1 MISIEDLKPAKAMS
15 DSQQLDKDSILM
27 LRCLLNHHHIND
39 SQLQEGGTQD
49 NTDGYIALLDQEDRP
64 VGKVCVQVKHLTN
77 PPKNGRAF
85 YDIPAELIGY
95 ADRFKTDVILFIA
108 CDTDNKTIYWKCI
121 DKKFITKCL
130 KKGKQRH
137 YRHTFLKTETAN
149 ATNIEDTLAQWRRL
163 YQSKSDSIR
172 DEKDSLIEF
181 MTLQRKSF
189 NQIPTTFY
197 AVKDSYIKRKA
208 VDTLY
213 DWVVGDLSPQDSI
226 VKLLVGEAGVGKSVV
241 IKSLIELLEAN
252 GIKVLS
258 IKADRSNI
266 TEETFGKFNLQ
277 TLQSA
282 VDLLASQQDK
292 VVLIIDQIDALSQSL
307 SNDRQK
313 LNVLL
318 DVIASLKKESPTP
331 TRIIVSCRRYDLIY
345 DSSLKSLGIDNA
357 IELGAFSDI
366 EIKSVL
372 DKLSAGLFDSLNK
385 QTRDLLKTAQLLDIF
400 CRLYA
405 GGHKQ
410 IKYDNEVALFDGLWS
425 HLTNDCPEHLTSTA
439 IEKFLFKL
447 AETIQES
454 ETLSPFWTPSAD
466 ESPLLQFLASE
477 GVIRYEGGQVSFF
490 HQSFLDYTTARQYV
504 MSERSFI
511 RDLEIEFQGLEIR
524 SMIKLVLEYLR
535 SHSEIHYKNALSGL
549 IGSKHVRLHIKLL
562 AVSSIASSKHTYS
575 FERKIVREFY
585 GNNQQ
590 LYAAFLNGA
599 SAEWFPSQYNLL
611 RKTIKS
617 LMKDSDLYMPIAFFL
632 SRNAISHAEEVVS
645 FVEAIE
651 DIDTRNN
658 LAYYLL
664 RSDIDY
670 RADGVKRLYR
680 SLNQSNPGNAV
691 DCISKAIET
700 DTDFA
705 IEETKNLLFDYL
717 IGGAK
722 RSGINDDYVLVEV
735 ICKKLFEE
743 RPKQFFVMMVE
754 CFLDVIEKKS
764 TKTPYWY
771 NADSVFDKYL
781 SPSYSQKLYG
791 WLVES
796 AKMEAELA
804 YSYVPRLIDTHSERA
819 ICLAFAIMI
828 CFPSKYYNCLK
839 KIVSK
844 DAELDK
850 YLEYADFQYH
860 FLELLKTWYPLLAQE
875 DKAWYQKRVL
885 TFRSYSDSLT
895 DKDRRY
901 SVYYYFSLWRR
912 KWMLLYTIPED
923 GMIEGLRR
931 CKLELQ
937 RRFHGDYKNEKPSV
951 GVSMATVCGGITSS
965 EVYKTFSEK
974 AWLHSFYGIK
984 EHRPWAK
991 KDWLPFDNRIHAQ
1004 EFSSCVAGNTSRYF
1018 DFVKGLFADDRVSDL
1033 YRFAGLKGLV
1043 EGGYDLVELIPLFRH
1058 FMTDKFL
1065 LHSSYDFFKLAGSFV
1080 KVEDMFDELVPYYR
1094 KIIISCKKE
1103 PILEDNI
1110 NSMERHVT
1118 DILNHVINT
1127 TSGHALES
1135 LIEFASI
1142 KEFRGRV
1149 YKELEHICG
1158 SISPGFRLLVLYKI
1172 YVREYYEE
1180 SLFNSLLN
1188 CYLPGMGTE
1197 LLFLRPDLIQ
1207 QYLYFHTEEVSDYME
1222 RVHKDS
1228 KAHVILAQIYFY
1240 GTCHSAV
1247 SEYCRSRFEEI
1258 LAVGEENA
1266 ISKMVEI
1273 SYKYISDGQFS
1284 DLSESILLRFANDER
1299 ELVRRAYLLHCDVLP
1314 ISSFPFFVKI
1324 SQGWYPEKKHEWHK
1338 ELEYVLRCCGEFPV
1352 ECYNYIKQQGIIEYK
1367 DAWRVED
1374 DLVKVLLAIYK
1385 KLKYDDDRAMLEKLM
1400 DMFDVLILRGNST
1413 VITALETMA

>member
-1 MISIEDLKPAKAMS
+1 MFGIEDLKPAKAMS
-15 DSQQLDKDSILM
+15 NSQQLDKDSVLM
-27 LRCLLNHHHIND
+27 LRGLLNHHHVND

-64 VGKVCVQVKHLTN
+64 VGKVCVQVKHLTY
-77 PPKNGRAF
+77 PPQKGRAF

-95 ADRFKTDVILFIA
+95 AGRFKTDVILFIA
-108 CDTDNKTIYWKCI
+108 CDTVNKTIYWKCI
-121 DKKFITKCL
+121 DNAFIAKCL
-130 KKGKQRH
+130 KKGKQGH

-149 ATNIEDTLAQWRRL
+149 EANIEDTLAQWRKL

-181 MTLQRKSF
+181 MALQRKGF
-189 NQIPTTFY
+189 NQIPSTFY
-197 AVKDSYIKRKA
+197 AVKDSFIKRKA
-208 VDTLY
+208 IDTLY
-213 DWVVGDLSPQDSI
+213 DWVVGDLAPQDSV

-241 IKSLIELLEAN
+241 IKSLLERLEAD

-266 TEETFGKFNLQ
+266 TEETFGALNLQ

-282 VDLLASQQDK
+282 VDLLSSQQDK

-318 DVIASLKKESPTP
+318 DAVTSLKKESSTP

-345 DSSLKSLGIDNA
+345 DSSLKSLGVDNA
-357 IELGAFSDI
+357 IELGALSET

-372 DKLSAGLFDSLNK
+372 DKLSAGLFESLNK

-410 IKYDNEVALFDGLWS
+410 IRFDNEIALFDGLWS
-425 HLTNDCPEHLTSTA
+425 HLTNDCPDHFTSA
-439 IEKFLFKL
+439 AVEEFLFKV

-454 ETLSPFWTPSAD
+454 ETLSPFWTPSA
-466 ESPLLQFLASE
+466 EVYPLLKYLASE
-477 GVIRYEGGQVSFF
+477 GVIRHEGGQVSFF
-490 HQSFLDYTTARQYV
+490 HQSFLDYTSARQYV
-504 MSERSFI
+504 KSERSFVK
-511 RDLEIEFQGLEIR
+511 DLETEFQGLEIR

-535 SHSEIHYKNALSGL
+535 SHSERHYKNALLGMV
-549 IGSKHVRLHIKLL
+549 GSNHVRLHIKLL
-562 AVSSIASSKHTYS
+562 AVASIASSKQTYS

-585 GNNQQ
+585 DSNHQ

-599 SAEWFPSQYNLL
+599 SAEWFPSQYDLL
-611 RKTIKS
+611 RKTAES
-617 LMKDSDLYMPIAFFL
+617 LMRASDLYLPIAFFL
-632 SRNAISHAEEVVS
+632 SRNAMSYAEEVVS

-651 DIDTRNN
+651 DVDARNN

-670 RADGVKRLYR
+670 RAEGVKRLYR
-680 SLNQSNPGNAV
+680 SLNQSDLGNAV
-691 DCISKAIET
+691 YCISKAIET
-700 DTDFA
+700 DIDFA
-705 IEETKNLLFDYL
+705 IEETKRLLFDYL
-717 IGGAK
+717 TGDAK
-722 RSGINDDYVLVEV
+722 RRRNYDDYVLVEI

-743 RPKQFFVMMVE
+743 RPEQFFVMMVE
-754 CFLDVIEKKS
+754 CFLDVIEKTS
-764 TKTPYWY
+764 IKTSYWY
-771 NADSVFDKYL
+771 NSNPVFDKYL
-781 SPSYSQKLYG
+781 SHDYSQKLYD
-791 WLVES
+791 WLAEA
-796 AKMEAELA
+796 AKNNEALA
-804 YSYVPRLIDTHSERA
+804 DSYVQRLINTHSEKA
-819 ICLAFAIMI
+819 ICLAFVIMI
-828 CFPSKYYNCLK
+828 CSPSKYYDCLK
-839 KIVSK
+839 KIVLK
-844 DAELDK
+844 DAELDN
-850 YLEYADFQYH
+850 YLEYADFQYY
-860 FLELLKTWYPLLAQE
+860 FLELLKAWYPLLVQK
-875 DKAWYQKRVL
+875 DKEWYQKRVL
-885 TFRSYSDSLT
+885 AFKSCTDSLT
-895 DKDRRY
+895 DKDKHY
-901 SVYYYFSLWRR
+901 SEYYYFSLWRR
-912 KWMLLYTIPED
+912 KWMLLYTIPEN
-923 GMIEGLRR
+923 GMLDELRR
-931 CKLELQ
+931 CKQELH
-937 RRFHGDYKNEKPSV
+937 RRFHGDYENEMPSA
-951 GVSMATVCGGITSS
+951 GVSMATVCGGIASS
-965 EVYKTFSEK
+965 EVYRTFSEK

-991 KDWLPFDNRIHAQ
+991 KDWLPFDDRSHAQ
-1004 EFSSCVAGNTSRYF
+1004 EFSACIKGDPSRYF
-1018 DFVKGLFADDRVSDL
+1018 AFVKGLFADDRVSDL

-1043 EGGYDLVELIPLFRH
+1043 EGGYDLLKLVPLFRH
-1058 FMTDKFL
+1058 FMTDEFL

-1080 KVEDMFDELVPYYR
+1080 KVEDMFGELVPYYR
-1094 KIIISCKKE
+1094 KIITSCEKE
-1103 PILEDNI
+1103 PPSEDNN

-1127 TSGHALES
+1127 PSGHALES
-1135 LIEFASI
+1135 LIKFASD
-1142 KEFRGRV
+1142 KELRERV

-1158 SISPGFRLLVLYKI
+1158 SISPGLRLFVLYKI

-1180 SLFNSLLN
+1180 SLFDSLLN

-1197 LLFLRPDLIQ
+1197 LLFMRPDLIQ
-1207 QYLYFHTEEVSDYME
+1207 QYLYFHTEEVLDYIN

-1240 GTCHSAV
+1240 GTYHSAV
-1247 SEYCRSRFEEI
+1247 SEFCRSRLEYI

-1266 ISKMVEI
+1266 ISKMVEV
-1273 SYKYISDGQFS
+1273 SYKYFSDGQFS
-1284 DLSESILLRFANDER
+1284 ELSELILLRFANDER
-1299 ELVRRAYLLHCDVLP
+1299 ESVRKAYLLHCDVLP
-1314 ISSFPFFVKI
+1314 VSSFPFFMKI

-1338 ELEYVLRCCGEFPV
+1338 ELEYILRCCSEFPV

-1367 DAWRVED
+1367 EAWRIED

-1385 KLKYDDDRAMLEKLM
+1385 KLKYDDDRVMLEKLM

-1413 VITALETMA
+1413 VMNALETMA